1 MQVVVTLY
9 HFVHPSWFE
18 SLGGFLK
25 NDNIHLFVAYAAAMF
40 RYELLHELLL
50 HELLHEHHKLVDL

>member
-1 MQVVVTLY
+1 MEPVVTLY

-25 NDNIHLFVAYAAAMF
+25 ASNIQLFVAYAAAMY
-40 RYELLHELLL
+40 R
-50 HELLHEHHKLVDL
+50 